1 MAALLAHT
9 AQLRAL
15 QQTLQRLDPQ
25 MAEALHQHLQACDTA
40 DAVLRKC
47 ARHLGFHTAALL
59 STGQQCSHET
69 ELHQQVLALTDPPI
83 SPLPISQIDGD

>member
-1 MAALLAHT
+1 MTALLAHT

-40 DAVLRKC
+40 DAVLRDC
-47 ARHLGFHTAALL
+47 AQHLATHYAALR
-59 STGQQCSHET
+59 SAGRECSQLLELRHQVDLLVET
-69 ELHQQVLALTDPPI
+69 PI
-83 SPLPISQIDGD
+83 YPLPISQIDGD

>member
-9 AQLRAL
+9 AQLHAL
-15 QQTLQRLDPQ
+15 QHTLQQLDPQ
-25 MAEALHQHLQACDTA
+25 MADALHQHLQACNAA

-47 ARHLGFHTAALL
+47 ARHLAFHTAALL

-69 ELHQQVLALTDPPI
+69 ELHEQVLALTESPI
-83 SPLPISQIDGD
+83 HPLPISQSDED